1 MTSLALPAGTTRNPL
16 RTLAWAGIVVGLVAA
31 FVALPPVS
39 SRSWVPSLLLAL
51 LAALAGIFV
60 FTRGERRFGMYAV
73 ATALLA
79 FGLAYLATRSSIG
92 KLDTVVV
99 WSALFAAML
108 RYATP
113 LIFAALGGMFSERSG
128 VVNIG
133 LEGMMLT
140 GAFFGILAA
149 DKLDSWELGLL
160 VAILSGGAMALLHA
174 VWSIHFRADQ
184 IISGFA
190 VNFLALGLT
199 GYLFIDIY
207 GQEGTPSDIPSIPNI
222 HLAFLDGVPFF
233 GDIFGNLNL
242 MIWIALILVPVSWFV
257 LFRTPL
263 GLRIRA
269 VGEHPRAADTVGID
283 VYKIRYGAVVA
294 SGMLAARGRRV
305 PLDRLPRLVQRG
317 HDGRTGLH
325 RARGGDLRQLA
336 PVRRGGGLPPV
347 RLLERPRAAP
357 ARVLGLGGRAVLGA
371 PVRPDADRRRRRHR
385 ALDPAGGGRK
395 AVPETVG
402 TWPRTPSRVA
412 TSARPETDGRWQA
425 SSSGSPRP
433 RRCRV
438 AILATRYSGS
448 YELLHAGFAIPLA
461 VLLGAV
467 AIGLARSALR
477 LDDMRL
483 GRAGGRRSAR
493 LGRALGVLGISLAAT
508 CAVALAV
515 YGILTYLG
523 ER

>member
-1 MTSLALPAGTTRNPL
+1 MTSVALPAVAARNPL
-16 RTLAWAGIVVGLVAA
+16 RTLAWGGIVVGLVAA
-31 FVALPPVS
+31 FVALPPIS
-39 SRSWVPSLLLAL
+39 ARSWIPSLLFAL
-51 LAALAGIFV
+51 LAAFAGIFV

-79 FGLAYLATRSSIG
+79 FALAYLATRSSIG
-92 KLDTVVV
+92 KLETVVV

-133 LEGMMLT
+133 LEGMMLM

-149 DKLDSWELGLL
+149 DKLDSWVLGLL
-160 VAILSGGAMALLHA
+160 IAILAGGAAALLHA

-190 VNFLALGLT
+190 VNVLAAGLT

-222 HLAFLDGVPFF
+222 HLAFLDGVPFL

-242 MIWIALILVPVSWFV
+242 MIWLALILVPVSWFV

-294 SGMLAARGRRV
+294 SGMLAAAGGAFLSIGFVNSFTEGMTSGRGYIALAAVIFGNWR
-305 PLDRLPRLVQRG
+305 PYGAFAACLLFGFSSALADRLPEYS
-317 HDGRTGLH
+317 DS
-325 RARGGDLRQLA
+325 A
-336 PVRRGGGLPPV
+336 
-347 RLLERPRAAP
+347 
-357 ARVLGLGGRAVLGA
+357 AVLFQ
-371 PVRPDADRRRRRHR
+371 
-385 ALDPAGGGRK
+385 ALP
-395 AVPETVG
+395 
-402 TWPRTPSRVA
+402 
-412 TSARPETDGRWQA
+412 
-425 SSSGSPRP
+425 
-433 RRCRV
+433 
-438 AILATRYSGS
+438 Y
-448 YELLHAGFAIPLA
+448 
-461 VLLGAV
+461 VLTLIAV
-467 AIGLARSALR
+467 AGVIGRS
-477 LDDMRL
+477 
-483 GRAGGRRSAR
+483 
-493 LGRALGVLGISLAAT
+493 IPPAADGKP
-508 CAVALAV
+508 
-515 YGILTYLG
+515 YKKQ
-523 ER
+523 